1 MPAQTVE
8 HIEVARSSFQNQGKS
23 NFLKEAGLCSCLF
36 FTHECIVMTTQVAF
50 LFPGQGSQAVG
61 MGADIFEASPA
72 ARRIFESA
80 DEALGISLSTICFQ
94 GPDDVLR
101 ETINTQ
107 PAIVTVSLALL
118 VTLQETLN
126 EHTSSWSSPLIPS
139 YTAGHSV
146 GEYAALVASG
156 VLQLQ
161 DAVRLVRER
170 GRLMHHEGT
179 VCPGG
184 MAAVIGMDAEVLQEV
199 CREATAQSVA
209 TLGDVSHPG
218 MGQVSIANF
227 NAPGQIVISGEQG
240 ALNLAMEKAK
250 ARGAKRIIPLAVSG
264 AFHSP
269 VMQPA
274 AEGLALAINSCEVH
288 DATIPVIGNIHARPL
303 TEAHAI
309 REELTQQI
317 AAPVQWIRT
326 IEYLVNAGVTTFLE
340 IGPGQ
345 ALTGMV
351 KRIAKGVI
359 TLNVSNIT
367 EIEKVVG
374 TIREMGLVVEV

>member
-1 MPAQTVE
+1 
-8 HIEVARSSFQNQGKS
+8 
-23 NFLKEAGLCSCLF
+23 
-36 FTHECIVMTTQVAF
+36 
-50 LFPGQGSQAVG
+50 
-61 MGADIFEASPA
+61 MGADIFAASPA
-72 ARRIFESA
+72 ARHVFESA
-80 DEALGISLSTICFQ
+80 DEAINISLSNLCFQ
-94 GPDDVLR
+94 GPGDVLR

-118 VTLQETLN
+118 AALQDALT
-126 EHTSSWSSPLIPS
+126 EHTSSWSSPLTPS

-156 VLQLQ
+156 ALDLK

-184 MAAVIGMDAEVLQEV
+184 MAAVIGMEAETLQEV
-199 CREATAQSVA
+199 CRDATVQSTSNLAGVN
-209 TLGDVSHPG
+209 HPG
-218 MGQVSIANF
+218 QGQVTIANF
-227 NAPGQIVISGEQG
+227 NAPGQIVISGDQG
-240 ALNLAMEKAK
+240 ALSVAMELAK
-250 ARGAKRIIPLAVSG
+250 ARGAKRVIPLAVSG

-274 AEGLALAINSCEVH
+274 AVGLAQAIKGTNVF
-288 DATIPVIGNIHARPL
+288 DAAIPIISNIHATPL
-303 TEAHAI
+303 HEAQAI
-309 REELTQQI
+309 REELALQI

-326 IEYLVNAGVTTFLE
+326 IEYLVDAGVTTFLE

-351 KRIAKGVI
+351 KRIAKGVT
-359 TLNVSNIT
+359 TLNVSSAAD
-367 EIEKVVG
+367 IEKVIG
-374 TIREMGLVVEV
+374 TFREMGLVVGV